1 MNLYERL
8 INRKAKVA
16 VIGLGYVGL
25 PIAVAMS
32 KLFEVIGF
40 DINKDKI
47 KQYKAGIDIT
57 DDLGDEQLQQCTVEF
72 TADEARLSEAS
83 FYIIAVPT
91 PIQNGHVPD
100 LKYVEGASAAV
111 GRHIKRGDIAV
122 FESTV
127 YPGVTEDICLPIIEK
142 FSNLRGR
149 TDFKIGYSPERINPG
164 DKVHRL
170 ENIVKIVSG
179 IDEEAL
185 EAIALVYSTVIQAG
199 VHRAPSI
206 RVAEA
211 AKVIE
216 NAQRDVNIA
225 FMNELAM
232 LFSQMNIE
240 TKEVLAA
247 ASTKWNFLDFTP
259 GLVGGH
265 CIGID
270 PYYLTYKAEDEGYH
284 SKIIL
289 NSRHIND
296 GMGQF
301 VANQMVKQVLRTK
314 NGSSHVKV
322 ALLGLTYKENS
333 RDVRNSKVVDVVKEL
348 KEYGIIPYVYDPI
361 ADPHEVYAE
370 YGIEICQLE
379 QIQDVSLVA
388 IMVPHEPFMNLPFNQ
403 YASMFSKSVDEKL
416 FFDIKGSF
424 DKNKAI
430 AAGLKY
436 WSL

>member
-1 MNLYERL
+1 LNLFEKLVTRHTKL
-8 INRKAKVA
+8 A

-32 KLFEVIGF
+32 KYFDVIGY
-40 DINKDKI
+40 DKNEAKI
-47 KQYKAGIDIT
+47 SKYKSGVDIT
-57 DDLGDEQLQQCTVEF
+57 GDIGDQQLKQSSVEF
-72 TADEARLSEAS
+72 TSDQLRLEEAS

-91 PIQNGHVPD
+91 PIRNGHIPD
-100 LKYVEGASAAV
+100 LSYVENASKLV
-111 GRHIKRGDIAV
+111 GRHIQKGDIIV

-127 YPGVTEDICLPIIEK
+127 YPGVTEEICLPIIEK
-142 FSNLRGR
+142 TSGLLSI

-164 DKVHRL
+164 DQIHRL
-170 ENIVKIVSG
+170 ENIVKIVSS
-179 IDEEAL
+179 IDDEAL
-185 EAIALVYSTVIQAG
+185 ETIDKVYSTVIEAG
-199 VHRAPSI
+199 VYRSPNI

-232 LFSQMNIE
+232 LFSQMHIE

-247 ASTKWNFLDFTP
+247 AKTKWNFLDFTP

-314 NGSSHVKV
+314 SSSGKVKV

-333 RDVRNSKVVDVVKEL
+333 SDVRNSKVVDVVREL
-348 KEYGIIPYVYDPI
+348 EEYGIIPYVYDPI
-361 ADPHEVYAE
+361 ADAQEVYDE
-370 YGIEICQLE
+370 YQINTISLE
-379 QIQDVSLVA
+379 DIYDVSLIA
-388 IMVPHEPFMNLPFNQ
+388 IMVPHDQFIHIPIDQFLRMYGENVN
-403 YASMFSKSVDEKL
+403 EKL

-424 DKNKAI
+424 DKFKITN
-430 AAGLKY
+430 AGLKY